1 MKPVSN
7 DSEPSGGFLFSGAEF
22 STICLSFW
30 SRYSRYPRVSFPNEF
45 RRKACPSPFSSFTFA
60 ARLNSLSCKI
70 ILAREISQHRFEE
83 RTKADRSL
91 SLRDDTIHCNAFR
104 GSPERDAILFR
115 GKCSTRIIKQL
126 STFRSCKLCRHVAAF
141 KILPQPLLFPFDLFR
156 KEIESNVSIP
166 RPCCFKK

>member
-1 MKPVSN
+1 MEASSSRERNSRPFVYLSGRAILGIRAFRFRTSFEGKPA
-7 DSEPSGGFLFSGAEF
+7 PPPFLLFYLRG
-22 STICLSFW
+22 
-30 SRYSRYPRVSFPNEF
+30 
-45 RRKACPSPFSSFTFA
+45 A

>member
-1 MKPVSN
+1 MFIFLVA
-7 DSEPSGGFLFSGAEF
+7 LFSVSARFVSE
-22 STICLSFW
+22 
-30 SRYSRYPRVSFPNEF
+30 RVSKESLPLPLLLFYL
-45 RRKACPSPFSSFTFA
+45 RGA